1 MGAVF
6 GCCEADA
13 TQYGLDLLK
22 NMLEGQTKM
31 VQPDPR
37 IDPEVYVTFLEISA
51 KEGAHIKFSPLKFS
65 LRDIIF
71 RTSCEIVG
79 DRSQLAAAAAAKAAG
94 AAASKLG
101 ASQDITRKVVGAVV
115 GAASKALA
123 VKDLA
128 KDKLGM
134 TATGQRTVKVDVT
147 VDLVK
152 EFSVEK
158 VQVVVKDVRTKFEGG
173 AAQEFATAFGEKVL
187 SNKSMRRFLENAISD
202 KASEIASR

>member
-13 TQYGLDLLK
+13 TQYGLDELK
-22 NMLEGQTKM
+22 KRLEGQTKM

-51 KEGAHIKFSPLKFS
+51 KEGAHIRFSPLKFS

-79 DRSQLAAAAAAKAAG
+79 DRSQLAAAAAAKG
-94 AAASKLG
+94 AVSLLNLG
-101 ASQDITRKVVGAVV
+101 QPRTSRARSWGVVGAV
-115 GAASKALA
+115 SKALA

-187 SNKSMRRFLENAISD
+187 SNERMRRFLENAISD
-202 KASEIASR
+202 KASEIASRQ